1 MEIANL
7 IQWAIGLIVV
17 VLGGAWG
24 RLNAKV
30 SRNNEATAVLRA
42 EIAEVRGRQSALE
55 SQLQVLLE
63 EVRNTHQRIGGV
75 ASTTNRIDGKV
86 DAMTNIMTPI
96 FEHLLEREKSP

>member
-7 IQWAIGLIVV
+7 IQWAIGILVV
-17 VLGGAWG
+17 VLSGAWG

-30 SRNNEATAVLRA
+30 SKNNEATAVLRA
-42 EIAEVRGRQSALE
+42 EIAEVRGKQDAQAV
-55 SQLQVLLE
+55 QLQVLLE
-63 EVRNTHQRIGGV
+63 EIRNTHQRIGGV

-96 FEHLLEREKSP
+96 FEHLLERERAS